1 MTAAPRWNAA
11 SGNTGSRRRP
21 SVAVHFLA
29 MQMYDSSTLR
39 RIGVAWM
46 LTLAA
51 GAVQPAWARPE
62 FLVKF
67 QSDPMRRAEVDGCGT
82 CHVKPEGG
90 GARNDFGT
98 AFDAATRDITPLLR
112 ASFPKYFDVASAK
125 LPDGTTFF
133 MSDPQ
138 SRVVVVERQNQKVL
152 VTVADITTPKTAPL
166 PPAQNRMTFFVTS
179 EGVGQGGHLGGLAGA
194 DRHCQALAK
203 AAGAGDRIWRAYL
216 STSFQGKPA
225 VNAGD
230 RIGAG
235 PWYNA
240 AGLLVARGPV
250 DLHTKEHLAPALFL
264 TEQGLLAAS
273 ALPIVTGTLPNGTA
287 AVDQTCNG
295 WTSATTGDAVAGD
308 PAGVWNSARTVSC
321 GPAAQAVAR
330 VYCFVTK

>member
-1 MTAAPRWNAA
+1 ML
-11 SGNTGSRRRP
+11 
-21 SVAVHFLA
+21 VLA
-29 MQMYDSSTLR
+29 L
-39 RIGVAWM
+39 GV
-46 LTLAA
+46 
-51 GAVQPAWARPE
+51 VQPAAARPE

-98 AFDAATRDITPLLR
+98 AFDAATREITPVLR
-112 ASFPKYFDVASAK
+112 ASFPQHFNVTSAV

-138 SRVVVVERQNQKVL
+138 STFVVLDRQNQKVL
-152 VTVADITTPKTAPL
+152 VNVADIATPKAAPL

-203 AAGAGDRIWRAYL
+203 AAGAADRTWRAYL

-250 DLHTKEHLAPALFL
+250 DLHTKGHLAPTLFL
-264 TEQGLLAAS
+264 TEKGQPVTSGVPIMTGTAPNGAAS
-273 ALPIVTGTLPNGTA
+273 A
-287 AVDQTCNG
+287 DQTCNG
-295 WTSATTGDAVAGD
+295 WTSSTAGDAVVGD
-308 PAGVWNSARTVSC
+308 PAGVWNSAHTVSC
-321 GPAAQAVAR
+321 GPAAQAPTSAAH
-330 VYCFVTK
+330 VYCFALK

>member
-1 MTAAPRWNAA
+1 MRTV
-11 SGNTGSRRRP
+11 GSSP
-21 SVAVHFLA
+21 
-29 MQMYDSSTLR
+29 LR
-39 RIGVAWM
+39 RVGAAWM

-82 CHVKPEGG
+82 CHVKPDGG
-90 GARNDFGT
+90 GARTDFGT

-152 VTVADITTPKTAPL
+152 VNVADIATPKTAPL
-166 PPAQNRMTFFVTS
+166 PSAQNRMTFFVTS
-179 EGVGQGGHLGGLAGA
+179 EGVGEGGHLGGLAGA
-194 DRHCQALAK
+194 DRHCQTLAR
-203 AAGAGDRIWRAYL
+203 AAGAGDRTWRAYL
-216 STSFQGKPA
+216 STGFQGKPA

-250 DLHTKEHLAPALFL
+250 DLHTKAHLEPALFL
-264 TEQGLLAAS
+264 TEKGQPTTS
-273 ALPIVTGTLPNGTA
+273 ALPIVTGTRPSGA
-287 AVDQTCNG
+287 AAADQTCNG
-295 WTSATTGDAVAGD
+295 WTSTTTGDAVAGD
-308 PAGVWNSARTVSC
+308 PLGVWNSAGTVSC
-321 GPAAQAVAR
+321 GPAAPGAAR
-330 VYCFVTK
+330 VYCFAIK